1 MTNIYNPEET
11 RQIFIATCEEA
22 LRNTTDYPLG
32 SDDRKSV
39 ETALA
44 NLQKM
49 EV

>member
-1 MTNIYNPEET
+1 MTNILTPAET
-11 RQIFIATCEEA
+11 RQYFITACEEA

-32 SDDRKSV
+32 SEDRKSV

-44 NLQKM
+44 NLLKM